1 MVDCTYLSSDLAM
14 TVVNQYS
21 PPTSPPP
28 VSLPNLAKLS
38 LQNSDQKLYL
48 VIRFTVPE
56 IVRIRLGLYGSEC
69 GFKVHTAHYG
79 VSVRTQAPVRKCS
92 EEVLRNS
99 RWNAPSPVC

>member
-14 TVVNQYS
+14 TVVNQHS

-48 VIRFTVPE
+48 FIHFTVPD
-56 IVRIRLGLYGSEC
+56 IVRIRLELYDSEC
-69 GFKVHTAHYG
+69 GFKVYAAHYG
-79 VSVRTQAPVRKCS
+79 VSVRTQAPVRKYS

-99 RWNAPSPVC
+99 RWDAPSSVC